1 MVQRRKDDVA
11 TCEKPREAAHWHDG
25 HGPDGSR
32 EVPVGNIGFGTA
44 QQVAARHL
52 SYEADQRVEE
62 QLADDRDGQSAAARA

>member
-1 MVQRRKDDVA
+1 MMGTA
-11 TCEKPREAAHWHDG
+11 
-25 HGPDGSR
+25 DGSR